1 MWDFR
6 IPHYNVLV
14 SHRTIFNHILYRCIF
29 VFKLNYRTSKR
40 DIDMIESYRDIIIE
54 DKDGLRTNAFLSY
67 GAAKAVIH
75 AKSRV
80 KTRESLR
87 TELKVTV
94 LPNGMVTVNKRELSS
109 REMMQLST
117 KAMDTIH
124 KALAIASKT
133 CVPTSVELTTREVS
147 KVISVNRIDFT
158 I

>member
-1 MWDFR
+1 
-6 IPHYNVLV
+6 
-14 SHRTIFNHILYRCIF
+14 
-29 VFKLNYRTSKR
+29 
-40 DIDMIESYRDIIIE
+40 MIESYRDIIIE

-124 KALAIASKT
+124 NALAIASKT
-133 CVPTSVELTTREVS
+133 CVPTSVVLTTREVS